1 MARPKKENR
10 KDDILEAGLEV
21 FADKGYYNT
30 TTALIAEKAGI
41 SQPYVFKFF
50 KTKEELFVA
59 ALDRAYERILQA
71 FEIEAGPEDLVNHMI
86 KVYEEL
92 TESRPNEIAL
102 QVIGLSVTEDAIRS
116 STQKGLAS
124 IRNHTLEKF
133 QSAGIPNAED
143 QVTTF
148 LARGYSAIFPTSS
161 ICPSLWMAGAGKNR
175 FSSVPYFE

>member
-71 FEIEAGPEDLVNHMI
+71 FEIESGPEDLVNQMI

-92 TESRPNEIAL
+92 TESNPNEIAL
-102 QVIGLSVTEDAIRS
+102 QVIGLSVTEDAIRN
-116 STQKGLAS
+116 STRSGLAS

-133 QSAGIPNAED
+133 QAAGIPNAED

-148 LARGYSAIFPTSS
+148 LARGILCNISHFINMPEL
-161 ICPSLWMAGAGKNR
+161 IDGGDR
-175 FSSVPYFE
+175 